1 MDAEALERWF
11 AEVKRFLEEGYLQH
25 TDPIRQSGFGGGPER
40 WRAERGPILEAI
52 DRDGDLLDVG
62 CANGYLLE
70 CLVAWAKEQ
79 GRALV
84 PYGVDF
90 SERFVELAR
99 KRHPAN
105 ASNFWVANSWD
116 WTPPRRFPFV
126 YALLDSVPTDLMA
139 SYATRLLDWAV
150 ERGGRLIVGHYGSR
164 HRRKEPVDVA
174 AILESVGL
182 MVSGTA
188 TGGDPATTRFAWSD
202 RR

>member
-1 MDAEALERWF
+1 MDPEALERWF
-11 AEVKRFLEEGYLQH
+11 AEVKRVLEEGYLQH
-25 TDPIRQSGFGGGPER
+25 TDPIKQSGFGGGPAR

-70 CLVAWAKEQ
+70 CLVAWAKER

-90 SERFVELAR
+90 SERFVELTR
-99 KRHPAN
+99 ERHPAH
-105 ASNFWVANSWD
+105 ASHFWVANAWD
-116 WTPPRRFPFV
+116 WTPPRRFRFV
-126 YALLDSVPTDLMA
+126 YALLDSVPAELMGA
-139 SYATRLLDWAV
+139 YATRLIDRAV

-164 HRRKEPVDVA
+164 HRQEQPIEVK
-174 AILESVGL
+174 AILESARL
-182 MVSGTA
+182 KVSGTA
-188 TGGDPATTRFAWSD
+188 TGGDPATTRFAWTD